1 MQFNKVMVP
10 VDGSQMSQI
19 AVDIAL
25 HSAKTFG
32 SHLTFVY
39 VVDTNPIRNF
49 GTVDI
54 NTDMYKARFNGD
66 IVLKTVANKA
76 AKTGA
81 DYETLLIEGDIAQS
95 LIDQTREQ
103 NMVIMSIVGGNGWRY
118 GGRIGSTAR
127 KVIENSFCP
136 VLAVK
141 SGSSK
146 IKDVLLPLSNEN
158 MGAIDI
164 AIDTVKR
171 IDGNL
176 TVMCV
181 KGKKVDDAETLVEKV
196 AERCRSAGVNVTT
209 FITEGDA
216 SDAIIGESGKYD
228 QIIMGVEKAGVLKQI
243 LHGGLTE
250 RVVTYASCPVT
261 VVRDL

>member
-1 MQFNKVMVP
+1 MEFNRVMVP
-10 VDGSQMSQI
+10 VDGSQMSNI
-19 AVDIAL
+19 AVEIAL
-25 HSAKTFG
+25 HSASTFKT
-32 SHLTFVY
+32 HLTFVY
-39 VVDTNPIRNF
+39 VVDVNPVKDF
-49 GTVDI
+49 GNVDLEGEKLRRKMI
-54 NTDMYKARFNGD
+54 GVLLLQKTAKLAKEKKADFE
-66 IVLKTVANKA
+66 I
-76 AKTGA
+76 
-81 DYETLLIEGDIAQS
+81 LILEGDIAQT
-95 LIDQTREQ
+95 LIELTKQQ

-136 VLAVK
+136 VLTVK

-146 IKDVLLPLSNEN
+146 IKDVLLPVSNEN
-158 MGAIDI
+158 AAAIDI

-176 TVMCV
+176 TVMSV
-181 KGKKVDDAETLVEKV
+181 KGKKIADAEALAEKV

-209 FITEGDA
+209 YVTEGEA

-228 QIIMGVEKAGVLKQI
+228 QIIMGVEKAGTLKQI

-250 RVVTYASCPVT
+250 RVVTFASCPVT
-261 VVRDL
+261 VVRDF